1 VITLIRTILYGSAK
15 YLGDLSAILKGR
27 VIVRI
32 FRRIA
37 GKITGRGLG
46 WFFRKFWNTHYY
58 SSYYSKLYYLAKT
71 LNRSVLKCW
80 MNETTLWLLILMEFI
95 ISLLIIKH
103 NPSLRWK
110 GLLMIMR
117 DTIR

>member
-46 WFFRKFWNTHYY
+46 WFFRKF
-58 SSYYSKLYYLAKT
+58 
-71 LNRSVLKCW
+71 
-80 MNETTLWLLILMEFI
+80 
-95 ISLLIIKH
+95 
-103 NPSLRWK
+103 
-110 GLLMIMR
+110 
-117 DTIR
+117 